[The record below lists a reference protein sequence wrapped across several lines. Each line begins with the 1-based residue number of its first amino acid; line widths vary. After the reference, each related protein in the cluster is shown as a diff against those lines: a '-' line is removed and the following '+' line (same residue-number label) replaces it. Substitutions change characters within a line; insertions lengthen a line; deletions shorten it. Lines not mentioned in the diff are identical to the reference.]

1 MSLKERFEKGEIF
14 EANNSQLH
22 QITEERKKQD
32 EEIFEL
38 GKFDLFTKHQST
50 LIDIYVN
57 GLLLLLFFFF
67 FE

>member
-38 GKFDLFTKHQST
+38 VKFDLFTKHQST

-57 GLLLLLFFFF
+57 
-67 FE
+67 